1 MAKATKKKVTR
12 SACPWSANNLSCTN
26 TNGVLNG
33 MDEISA
39 KFSKAKNIKMSAF
52 AFWSDIESP
61 NQRALSAKAVAGR
74 LDRLFRKLLGAKY
87 EEGYNRSSSIIKMQ
101 SVLKTRDKTVCQ
113 LAVVVDKAYRF
124 RGEV

>member
-12 SACPWSANNLSCTN
+12 SSCPWSANNLACSN

-33 MDEISA
+33 MDEISS
-39 KFSKAKNIKMSAF
+39 KFSKAKNIPMAKF
-52 AFWSDIESP
+52 AFWNDLETP
-61 NQRALSAKAVAGR
+61 DQRALAAKAVAGR

-87 EEGYNRSSSIIKMQ
+87 EEGFNRTSAITKMQ
-101 SVLKTRDKTVCQ
+101 GVLKTRDKTVCQ

-124 RGEV
+124 RGEA